1 MFSVTKLLV
10 VLTVVSASVSVAAAT
25 TLRVCADPNNLP
37 FSNRVQQGFEN
48 HLAQMIAKDLDMQL
62 SYDWFPQRSAF
73 FRKTLNSGQC
83 DVVMGVPSE
92 IPVAS
97 TTIPYYRSSYVFVTR
112 RASHLDLTSMDDPR
126 LHQLRIGVHIT
137 GDQDS
142 NLPPVNAL
150 LSRGIVRNLV
160 GYSIYGNLS
169 ETNPPSDLIEAVAH
183 KDVDIAI
190 AWGPMAGYFARRA
203 SIPLAVTPVDVVSP
217 DPKMPFTFA
226 ISMGV
231 RHGDQALL
239 QQLNAEIQR
248 REPQIRQ
255 ILKSYG
261 VPLLATSPTV
271 RMGN

>member
-1 MFSVTKLLV
+1 MSSAIKLLV
-10 VLTVVSASVSVAAAT
+10 LFLLASTSAGLAAT

-37 FSNRVQQGFEN
+37 FSNRAQQGFEN
-48 HLAQMIAKDLDMQL
+48 HLAQMVAKDLGMQI
-62 SYDWFPQRSAF
+62 YYYWFPQRSAF
-73 FRKTLNSGQC
+73 FRKTLNAGQC
-83 DVVMGVPSE
+83 DVVMGVPSG

-112 RASHLDLTSMDDPR
+112 RASHLGLTSMDDPR

-137 GDQDS
+137 GDEDS

-160 GYSIYGNLS
+160 GYNIYGTLS
-169 ETNPPSDLIEAVAH
+169 EKNPPSDLIQAVAN
-183 KDVDIAI
+183 KKVDVAI

-203 SIPLAVTPVDVVSP
+203 SVPLAVTPVDVVSP

-231 RHGDQALL
+231 RRGNRALL

-255 ILKSYG
+255 MLESYG
-261 VPLLATSPTV
+261 VPLLAAPPSV
-271 RMGN
+271 RVGD